1 LAIGSLFQILNR
13 RQYILLALSTALIL
27 AGCNLQAPKQ
37 GSVLREAQEKGVLKV
52 VTTNAPTTYYR
63 GRDGVAGFEYDLI
76 NAYAQYLGVTAE
88 FNVAP
93 SIDTVLEMVAT
104 EQVDIAA
111 AGLSITAER
120 KKKYL
125 FGSAYMSSDPIVV
138 CRRGVRKVDDL
149 SELIGL
155 RFVLAGSSSFAEMYQ
170 SKRKERP
177 ELPAA
182 VISPH
187 SVEVLFT
194 DIVAKRLDCTIADD
208 HVFALHR
215 RYMPTLERRIS
226 AGQSTPLAW
235 VIAGGKT
242 WRGISMSRELKH
254 WMSLPETVELIDLLK
269 MRYFAV
275 SDNEFDYVDLSR
287 LKRAMSTRL
296 PKYQNYFEQAG
307 ERYKLPWTLL
317 AALSWR
323 ESHWKV
329 DATSYTGVRGL
340 MMLTRITAKEQG
352 VSDRLDPEQSINGG
366 ARYLASLLRRL
377 PDSIDQDHR
386 YPFALLAYNIGW
398 GHMIDARTLVS
409 QRNGDPDNWQEV
421 SAILPELENPEVY
434 KTLKFGYARGRE
446 GQAYVAAVI
455 NFADIIEKAHAPIIE
470 TPQFIVVGAE

>member
-1 LAIGSLFQILNR
+1 M
-13 RQYILLALSTALIL
+13 ALIL

-37 GSVLREAQEKGVLKV
+37 GSVLREAQEKGVLKI

-63 GRDGVAGFEYDLI
+63 GRDGLAGFEYDLV
-76 NAYAQYLGVTAE
+76 NAYAQYLGLTAE
-88 FNVAP
+88 FNVV
-93 SIDTVLEMVAT
+93 SNIDTVLETIAT

-111 AGLSITAER
+111 AGLSITDER

-125 FGSAYMSSDPIVV
+125 FSPAYMSSDPIVV
-138 CRRGVRKVDDL
+138 CRRGVREINDL
-149 SELIGL
+149 AELVGL
-155 RFVLAGSSSFAEMYQ
+155 RFVLAGGSSFAEMYQ
-170 SKRKERP
+170 AKRLQQP
-177 ELPAA
+177 ELAAA

-215 RYMPTLERRIS
+215 RYMPTLERRIP
-226 AGQSTPLAW
+226 AGDSTPLAW

-242 WRGISMSRELKH
+242 WRGVSMKRDLKH
-254 WMSLPETVELIDLLK
+254 WMSLPETAELIELLQ

-287 LKRAMSTRL
+287 LKRAMRTRL
-296 PKYQNYFEQAG
+296 PKYQNYFEKA
-307 ERYKLPWTLL
+307 EKRCKIPWTLL

-323 ESHWKV
+323 ESHWQV
-329 DATSYTGVRGL
+329 DAKSYTGVRGL

-352 VSDRLDPEQSINGG
+352 VSNRLDPEQSINGG

-398 GHMIDARTLVS
+398 GHMIDARALVR
-409 QRNGDPDNWQEV
+409 QRGGDPDQWQEV
-421 SAILPELENPEVY
+421 VAILPELENPEIY

-446 GQAYVAAVI
+446 GQAYVAAVL

-470 TPQFIVVGAE
+470 TSQSIMVGATQ